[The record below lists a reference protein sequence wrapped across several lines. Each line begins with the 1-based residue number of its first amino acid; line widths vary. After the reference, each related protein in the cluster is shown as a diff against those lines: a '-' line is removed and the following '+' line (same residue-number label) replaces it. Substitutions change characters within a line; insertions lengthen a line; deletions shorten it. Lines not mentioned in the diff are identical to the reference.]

1 MALDLIEEFRPV
13 LADRL
18 VLTLLNRKQINPRDF
33 EYKENGAVLLKE
45 ESMKK
50 VLVAWQER
58 KQDEIIHPFLE
69 EKMTIGLLPFIQA
82 RLLARHLRGDLDAY
96 PAMIWKT

>member
-1 MALDLIEEFRPV
+1 MEEFRPV

-18 VLTLLNRKQINPRDF
+18 ALALFNRGQLDSSDF
-33 EYKENGAVLLKE
+33 AVRENGAVNLRE
-45 ESMKK
+45 DSRKK

-58 KQDEIIHPFLE
+58 KRDEVMHPFLQ
-69 EKMTIGLLPFIQA
+69 EKMTWGLIPHIQA

-96 PAMIWKT
+96 PAFVWK